1 VRIGR
6 RVPVVVASALVV
18 VLVGGVAAAVTS
30 RPSTAKACVTSGGA
44 LRLSTGGKCASG
56 QTAITLGSQ
65 GPKGATG
72 ATGARG
78 AKGATGATGPAGPA
92 GATGPAGTAQRINF
106 SQVTTEA
113 TTVLH
118 ALATSGPVTL
128 LASCNAE
135 AAVVSPPSPA
145 TDSLTLSV
153 TGGTQA
159 ISFTAS
165 DVSSDAT
172 ATPVVQSA
180 VVTGST
186 ISLGSANVVTDTTPD
201 ARTDVITVV
210 ISAQDGKQ
218 ITGTL
223 TASVNM
229 VAGGPACTV
238 NGTLAS
244 A

>member
-6 RVPVVVASALVV
+6 RVPVVLASALVV
-18 VLVGGVAAAVTS
+18 TLVGGVAAAVTS
-30 RPSTAKACVTSGGA
+30 RPATAKACVTSGGA
-44 LRLSTGGKCASG
+44 LRLSTGGKCGSG

-65 GPKGATG
+65 GPRG

-78 AKGATGATGPAGPA
+78 AKGATGAAGAPGA
-92 GATGPAGTAQRINF
+92 PGATGPAGTAQRVNF

-118 ALATSGPVTL
+118 ALATAGPVTL
-128 LASCNAE
+128 SASCNAE

-153 TGGTQA
+153 TGSTQPLT
-159 ISFTAS
+159 FTAS
-165 DVSSDAT
+165 DVSTDST
-172 ATPVVQSA
+172 STPVVQSA
-180 VVTGST
+180 VVSGST
-186 ISLGSANVVTDTTPD
+186 VSLGSATVVTDTTPD

-210 ISAQDGKQ
+210 ISAANGKQ

-223 TASVNM
+223 TAQVNM
-229 VAGGPACTV
+229 VVGGPACTV